1 MFCPIATWT
10 PGSLSPLP
18 TRKAEKRDLW
28 SRLTQS
34 YSILSCLT
42 SFQVTTDNEAE
53 FFISLHG
60 AGDGELKV
68 YGEAPYGHF
77 PVDLLQSPK
86 EKDTYIVRY
95 TPRGVGEH
103 KIHINFAGEPVKGS
117 PYIVKVRH
125 SKHARRSLVC
135 SSRPVPSRPGPLEV
149 QKPTIIV
156 WFQRTDLKKWRES
169 KKKTWTDKDYAIGC
183 RLQYGTNGNKRR
195 SHLRGS
201 ALIVSRYIFVSYL
214 TTRRPKIKWRHWTFF
229 IIFFYTRW
237 QIPVRSP
244 WKLISWSAHLS
255 ASQCVTR
262 WIYLCRCLALLERAS

>member
-1 MFCPIATWT
+1 MPLAQGTKEVQLNKRKNQKRGLKWLRPSACYYVLLSEIDYFINLFSEKSMFCPIATWT

-135 SSRPVPSRPGPLEV
+135 SPRPVPSRPV
-149 QKPTIIV
+149 
-156 WFQRTDLKKWRES
+156 
-169 KKKTWTDKDYAIGC
+169 
-183 RLQYGTNGNKRR
+183 
-195 SHLRGS
+195 
-201 ALIVSRYIFVSYL
+201 
-214 TTRRPKIKWRHWTFF
+214 
-229 IIFFYTRW
+229 
-237 QIPVRSP
+237 PVL
-244 WKLISWSAHLS
+244 WKFRNPQL
-255 ASQCVTR
+255 
-262 WIYLCRCLALLERAS
+262 

>member
-1 MFCPIATWT
+1 MLSEIDYYIFCQKKVYFVQSQPRPRLCVSFADK
-10 PGSLSPLP
+10 
-18 TRKAEKRDLW
+18 KAKERHLG

-34 YSILSCLT
+34 YFILSRLA

-117 PYIVKVRH
+117 PYIVKVRLL
-125 SKHARRSLVC
+125 KHARLSLVC
-135 SSRPVPSRPGPLEV
+135 SSRPL
-149 QKPTIIV
+149 
-156 WFQRTDLKKWRES
+156 
-169 KKKTWTDKDYAIGC
+169 
-183 RLQYGTNGNKRR
+183 
-195 SHLRGS
+195 
-201 ALIVSRYIFVSYL
+201 
-214 TTRRPKIKWRHWTFF
+214 
-229 IIFFYTRW
+229 
-237 QIPVRSP
+237 PVL
-244 WKLISWSAHLS
+244 WKLSN
-255 ASQCVTR
+255 SQQT
-262 WIYLCRCLALLERAS
+262 LLQNGGRKFK